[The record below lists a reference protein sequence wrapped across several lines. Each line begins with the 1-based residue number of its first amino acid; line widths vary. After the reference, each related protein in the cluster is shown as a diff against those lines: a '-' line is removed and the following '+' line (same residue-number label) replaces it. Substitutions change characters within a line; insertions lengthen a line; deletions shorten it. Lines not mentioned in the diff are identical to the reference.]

1 MSLKYE
7 KTPWVNGVTI
17 LESEHF
23 EKIENGITDIIN
35 NTYTKQ
41 ETDYRISEE
50 ISKYQFN
57 EDNGDSDIDLSSYAT
72 KEDLNN
78 YATKEDLNNKSDKI
92 HNHNYNELTNKP
104 TIPTKT
110 SQLTN
115 DSNFV
120 TASTLNTRMNNKNI
134 WCGTKYQYEA
144 ITTKNSN
151 TLYFV
156 LGE

>member
-1 MSLKYE
+1 MPLKYE
-7 KTPWVNGVTI
+7 KTTWINGTTV
-17 LESEHF
+17 LQSEHF

-78 YATKEDLNNKSDKI
+78 YATKEDLNNKADKI
-92 HNHNYNELTNKP
+92 HNHSYNELTNKP

>member
-17 LESEHF
+17 LEAEHF

-41 ETDYRISEE
+41 ETDDRILEE

-57 EDNGDSDIDLSSYAT
+57 EDSGDSDIDLSSYAT

-78 YATKEDLNNKSDKI
+78 KADKI
-92 HNHNYNELTNKP
+92 HNHSYNELTNKP

-120 TASTLNTRMNNKNI
+120 TTSTLDTRMNSKTI
-134 WCGTKYQYEA
+134 WCGTKSQYDA
-144 ITTKNSN
+144 ITTKNDN

>member
-17 LESEHF
+17 LEAEHF

-41 ETDYRISEE
+41 ETDYRILEE
-50 ISKYQFN
+50 VLKYQFD
-57 EDNGDSDIDLSSYAT
+57 EDSGSNSTI
-72 KEDLNN
+72 
-78 YATKEDLNNKSDKI
+78 YATKEDLNNKADKI

-110 SQLTN
+110 SELTN
-115 DSNFV
+115 DNNFV
-120 TASTLNTRMNNKNI
+120 TASTLDTRMNSKSI
-134 WCGTKYQYEA
+134 WCGTKSQYES

>member
-17 LESEHF
+17 LEAEHF

-41 ETDYRISEE
+41 ETDYRILEE
-50 ISKYQFN
+50 VLKYQFD
-57 EDNGDSDIDLSSYAT
+57 EDSGSNSTI
-72 KEDLNN
+72 
-78 YATKEDLNNKSDKI
+78 YATKEDLNNKADKI

-110 SQLTN
+110 SELTN
-115 DSNFV
+115 DNNFV
-120 TASTLNTRMNNKNI
+120 TASTLDTRMNNKTL
-134 WCGTKYQYEA
+134 WCGTKSQYEA
-144 ITTKNSN
+144 ITTKDNN